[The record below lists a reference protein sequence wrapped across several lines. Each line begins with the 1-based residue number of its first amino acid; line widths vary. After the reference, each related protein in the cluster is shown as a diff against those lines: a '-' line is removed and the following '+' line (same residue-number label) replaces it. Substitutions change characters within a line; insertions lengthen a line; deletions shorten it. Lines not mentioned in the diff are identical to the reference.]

1 LETVMRGYVG
11 KKGEI
16 YVEKRA
22 RELVNLR
29 PGDDLVV
36 LVRGDELVIRR
47 VPRLEDILRKRA
59 LAVISA
65 EEVERISEEE
75 QGRYK

>member
-1 LETVMRGYVG
+1 METVMRGYVG

>member
-1 LETVMRGYVG
+1 MRGYVG

-65 EEVERISEEE
+65 EEGERISEEE

>member
-1 LETVMRGYVG
+1 MEAVMRGYVG